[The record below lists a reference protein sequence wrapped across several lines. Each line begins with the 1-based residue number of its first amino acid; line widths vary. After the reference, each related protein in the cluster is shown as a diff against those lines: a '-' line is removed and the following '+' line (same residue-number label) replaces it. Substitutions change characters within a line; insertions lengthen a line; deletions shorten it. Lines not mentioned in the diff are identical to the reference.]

1 MAQKTDGT
9 LATTALSM
17 VNGVD
22 AAVVRHL
29 EECGVTPSDFFSL
42 SDDALADALG
52 RKRHKVW
59 NEHVRDE
66 AVFKAR
72 RELEQLSKYR
82 LMRPLFLLDDDYPDA
97 LANVPNAPVVIYVL
111 GNCNLDRL
119 HSVSVVGTRKATP
132 YGLDFAR
139 RLVEELAG
147 YFPDLLVVSG
157 LACGID
163 SAAHTA
169 ALKAGR
175 ATVGVMAHG
184 LHMVYPAINRQL
196 AKQIIDAGG
205 ALISE
210 YPLGTTPFRGRFL
223 ERNRIVAALSAV
235 TIVVESDIRGGA
247 MSTAYTADSYHRD
260 VMALPG
266 RVGDPTSAGCNLL
279 IRRGKAQLITC
290 AADLIEHTGW
300 APLDIA
306 VDCSRRNLFPELDG
320 DARLI
325 YDVLRQK
332 PNALTV
338 DELCIRT
345 GLNAARLIAQLT
357 ELEFDGVIARH
368 SGGRYSAL

>member
-1 MAQKTDGT
+1 MAQKADGT
-9 LATTALSM
+9 LASTALSM
-17 VNGVD
+17 VHGVN
-22 AAVVRHL
+22 AAVVRHI
-29 EECGVTPSDFFSL
+29 EECGLTPSDFFSL
-42 SDDALADALG
+42 SDDALADTLG
-52 RKRHKVW
+52 MKRHEVW

-72 RELEQLSKYR
+72 RELEQINRYR
-82 LMRPLFLLDDDYPDA
+82 LMRPIFLLDDDYPEA
-97 LANVPNAPVVIYVL
+97 LSSVPDAPVVIYVL
-111 GNCNLDRL
+111 GNCNLNRL

-132 YGLDFAR
+132 YGLNFAHR
-139 RLVEELAG
+139 IVEELAG

-157 LACGID
+157 LASGID

-169 ALKAGR
+169 ALKVER

-210 YPLGTTPFRGRFL
+210 YPLGTTPYRGRFL

-266 RVGDPTSAGCNLL
+266 RVGDSTSAGCNLL

-300 APLDIA
+300 APFNVA
-306 VDCSRRNLFPELDG
+306 VDCNRRNLFPELDG
-320 DARLI
+320 DARVI

-332 PNALTV
+332 SDALTV
-338 DELCIRT
+338 DELCMRT
-345 GLNAARLIAQLT
+345 GLNAARLLAQLT
-357 ELEFDGVIARH
+357 ELEFDGVITRY
-368 SGGRYSAL
+368 SGGRYTVL

>member
-1 MAQKTDGT
+1 MAQKADGT
-9 LATTALSM
+9 LASTALSM
-17 VNGVD
+17 VHGVD
-22 AAVVRHL
+22 ATVVRHI
-29 EECGVTPSDFFSL
+29 EECGLTPSDFFSL
-42 SDDALADALG
+42 SDEALADALG
-52 RKRHKVW
+52 IKRHEVW
-59 NEHVRDE
+59 NEHIRDE
-66 AVFKAR
+66 AVFRAR
-72 RELEQLSKYR
+72 RELEQISRYR
-82 LMRPLFLLDDDYPDA
+82 LMRPVFLLDDDYPEA
-97 LANVPNAPVVIYVL
+97 LSSVHDAPVVIYVL
-111 GNCNLDRL
+111 GECNLDRL

-132 YGLDFAR
+132 YGLNFAHR
-139 RLVEELAG
+139 IVEQLAG

-157 LACGID
+157 LASGID

-169 ALKAGR
+169 ALSVGC
-175 ATVGVMAHG
+175 ATAGVMAHG

-223 ERNRIVAALSAV
+223 ERNRIVAALSGI

-300 APLDIA
+300 APLNIA
-306 VDCSRRNLFPELDG
+306 VDCRRRNLFPELDG
-320 DARLI
+320 DARII

-332 PNALTV
+332 SDALTI
-338 DELCIRT
+338 DELCMRT
-345 GLNAARLIAQLT
+345 GLNAARLLAQLT

-368 SGGRYSAL
+368 SGGRYTAL